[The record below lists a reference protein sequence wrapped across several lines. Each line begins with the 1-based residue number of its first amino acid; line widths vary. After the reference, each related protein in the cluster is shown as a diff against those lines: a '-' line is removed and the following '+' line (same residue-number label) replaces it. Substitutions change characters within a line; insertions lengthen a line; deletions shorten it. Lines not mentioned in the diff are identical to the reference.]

1 MAAAPFTGIAA
12 AIREDE
18 YFQPDLIKLVASENI
33 YEEDGPDG
41 APPWE
46 IEE

>member
-1 MAAAPFTGIAA
+1 MTAAPFTGTAA

-33 YEEDGPDG
+33 YDEDDPGS